1 MVGGG
6 FYIARRPEGMIDK
19 IDKDQRGETM
29 LRKGA
34 GRIATTLIVS
44 LLGMT
49 TVKAVEPVR
58 IELLFE
64 PSLENGKVVYEI
76 CASCHLP
83 EGWGNADGTYP
94 QLAGQHQNVL
104 IKQLLDIR
112 SGKRDNPQM
121 YPFVQERTI
130 GGYQSLADVV
140 AYISTL
146 PMTPEHDQ
154 GPWPENTSQYQK
166 GKRLFQK
173 NCAGCHGK
181 KAEGNNGMYFPR
193 LQGQHYSYL
202 LRQAQMLK
210 RRLREGNPAML
221 SALNQLDDDQLQWVL
236 DYVSYIPVPK
246 KDLAPS
252 VDWRNPDF
260 K

>member
-1 MVGGG
+1 
-6 FYIARRPEGMIDK
+6 
-19 IDKDQRGETM
+19 M

-34 GRIATTLIVS
+34 GRIATILIVG
-44 LLGMT
+44 LLVLST
-49 TVKAVEPVR
+49 AKAVEPVR

-64 PSLENGKVVYEI
+64 PNLENGKTVYEI

-83 EGWGNADGTYP
+83 EGWGNKDGTYP

-130 GGYQSLADVV
+130 GGYQALADVV
-140 AYISTL
+140 GYISTL

-202 LRQAQMLK
+202 LRQARMIK
-210 RRLREGNPAML
+210 RRVREGNPAML
-221 SALNQLDDDQLQWVL
+221 TALNKLDDDQLQWVL
-236 DYVSYIPVPK
+236 NYVSYIPVPK
-246 KDLAPS
+246 EDLAPS